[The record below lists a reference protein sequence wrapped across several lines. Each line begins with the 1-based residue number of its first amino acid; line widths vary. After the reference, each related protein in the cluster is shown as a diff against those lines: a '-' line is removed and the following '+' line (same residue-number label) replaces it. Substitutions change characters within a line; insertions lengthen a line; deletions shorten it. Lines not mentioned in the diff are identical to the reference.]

1 MRIIKIYSL
10 LLIMSI
16 FLGSCEALLD
26 PLNTNYSTFERIYRD
41 SDFAEGLLI
50 TAYARIPT
58 NGLTYNDVAT
68 DDAVS
73 NVKLNNYHLMATG
86 QWSALYNPLNQWD
99 NCNMSIMYLNQFLT
113 IVDSTNW
120 KWTNKEIRKLMTQRF
135 TGEAYA
141 LRGLFKYH
149 LLQTVGGIG
158 ENDQLLGIPLYNTY
172 IETPEEFNSPR
183 ASFAASIASIYA
195 DLDKALTYLTVDD
208 YKDVPNLAALP
219 ADFTWLSKYEYYN
232 IVFGDVAIQ
241 RMSGRI
247 VKAIKARVALLAA
260 SPAFNPTNDLTLWEN
275 AANTAGALLNTIGG
289 PAGLDPVGYKWF
301 HWYPD
306 SKNNPVYYIDQLK
319 LTTNQTDQMEMIWR
333 RPKGP
338 SNTRE
343 SANFPPGLFG
353 TGNVNPTQ
361 NLVDAFP
368 MSNGYPIT
376 DAVNSGYS
384 EATPYTGRDLRLGL
398 YIVYNGAKYGSAYK
412 SPVIKTNIG
421 GGVNAKDS
429 TENSTRTGYYM
440 KKLLREDVNLTSGST
455 TTKDHYEVHMRYT
468 ELFLIY
474 AEAANEAW
482 GPDGMGTNG
491 FSAREVIAAI
501 RKRAGIAAADPY
513 LASITTKDEMRT
525 LIRNERR
532 LELCFEGHR
541 FWDLRRWKAD
551 LTQPAKGVNINKSAT
566 TFSVVNVEE
575 RAYDNSYMHYGPL
588 PQNEILKFNA
598 LIQNKGW

>member
-1 MRIIKIYSL
+1 MRSIKIFSL
-10 LLIMSI
+10 LVIIPLV
-16 FLGSCEALLD
+16 LGSCEALLD
-26 PLNTNYSTFERIYRD
+26 PLDDNHSTFERIYRD

-73 NVKLNNYHLMATG
+73 NVKLNNYLRMATG
-86 QWSALYNPLNQWD
+86 QWSALSNPVNQWD
-99 NCNMSIMYLNQFLT
+99 NCNSAIMYLNQFLT

-120 KWTNKEIRKLMTQRF
+120 KWTNPEIRKLMQQRF

-158 ENDQLLGIPLYNTY
+158 ENDQLLGIPIYNTF
-172 IETPEEFNSPR
+172 IETPEEFNTPR
-183 ASFAASIASIYA
+183 ASFAASIESINA

-208 YKDVPNLAALP
+208 YKDATTLP
-219 ADFTWLSKYEYYN
+219 AGFEWVTN
-232 IVFGDVAIQ
+232 ISSFNTVFGNVDLQ

-260 SPAFNPTNDLTLWEN
+260 SPAFNPTSDITLWEN
-275 AANTAGALLNTIGG
+275 AANAAGDVLNTIGG
-289 PAGLDPVGYKWF
+289 IAGLDPVGHKWF
-301 HWYPD
+301 HWYLD
-306 SKNNPVYYIDQLK
+306 SKNNPAYYIDQLK
-319 LTTNQTDQMEMIWR
+319 LTTNQTDQKEMIWR

-338 SNTRE
+338 SNSRE
-343 SANFPPGLFG
+343 NANFPPGLFG
-353 TGNVNPTQ
+353 DGNVNPTQ

-368 MSNGYPIT
+368 MANGYPIS
-376 DAVNSGYS
+376 DAVNSGYI
-384 EATPYTGRDLRLGL
+384 ETDPYTDRDPRLGL
-398 YIVYNGAKYGSAYK
+398 CIVYNGAKYGSAYK
-412 SPVIKTNIG
+412 YPVIKTSVG

-482 GPDGMGTNG
+482 GPDGMGANG
-491 FSAREVIAAI
+491 FSARDVIGAI
-501 RKRAGIAAADPY
+501 RSRAGIAQPDNY
-513 LASITTKDEMRT
+513 LASIATKDDMRT
-525 LIRNERR
+525 MIRNERR
-532 LELCFEGHR
+532 LELCFEGFR

-551 LTQPAKGVNINKSAT
+551 LTEPAKGININKAGT
-566 TFSVVNVEE
+566 TFDVVTVEE
-575 RAYDNSYMHYGPL
+575 RAYNNTFMHYGPI
-588 PQNEILKFNA
+588 PQNEILKFSA

>member
-1 MRIIKIYSL
+1 MRLIKIYSL
-10 LLIMSI
+10 LLIISI

-26 PLNTNYSTFERIYRD
+26 PLDTNYSTFERIYRD

-73 NVKLNNYHLMATG
+73 NIKLNNYHLMASG

-99 NCNMSIMYLNQFLT
+99 NCNMSIIYLNQFLT

-120 KWTNKEIRKLMTQRF
+120 KWTNSEIRKLMTQRF

-149 LLQTVGGIG
+149 LLQTVGGYG
-158 ENDQLLGIPLYNTY
+158 TDNNLLGIPLYDTY
-172 IETPEEFNSPR
+172 ITTPEEFNTPR
-183 ASFAASIASIYA
+183 ATFAASIASINA

-208 YKDVPNLAALP
+208 YKDIPNAAALP
-219 ADFTWLSKYEYYN
+219 AGFTWLSKYEYYN
-232 IVFGDVAIQ
+232 IVFGNVAIQ
-241 RMSGRI
+241 RINGRI

-275 AANTAGALLNTIGG
+275 AANAAGAVLNTIGG
-289 PAGLDPVGYKWF
+289 TAGLDPVGHKWF

-306 SKNNPVYYIDQLK
+306 SKNNPIYYIDELK
-319 LTTNQTDQMEMIWR
+319 LTTNQTDQKEMIWR

-338 SNTRE
+338 ANTRE
-343 SANFPPGLFG
+343 VANFPPGLFG
-353 TGNVNPTQ
+353 NGNVNPTQ
-361 NLVDAFP
+361 NLVEAFP
-368 MSNGYPIT
+368 MANGYPIT

-384 EATPYTGRDLRLGL
+384 ETAPYTGRDPRLGL
-398 YIVYNGAKYGSAYK
+398 YIIYNGAKYGSAYK
-412 SPVIKTNIG
+412 NPVIRTGVG

-482 GPDGMGTNG
+482 GPDGMGANG
-491 FSAREVIAAI
+491 FSAREVIGAI

-513 LASITTKDEMRT
+513 LASITTTADMRT

-551 LTQPAKGVNINKSAT
+551 LTQPARGVNINKAAT
-566 TFSVVNVEE
+566 TFNIVDVEE

-588 PQNEILKFNA
+588 PQTEILKFNA

>member
-1 MRIIKIYSL
+1 MRLIKISSL
-10 LLIMSI
+10 LVVIPLL
-16 FLGSCEALLD
+16 LGSCEALLD
-26 PLNTNYSTFERIYRD
+26 PLDDNHSTFERIYRD

-73 NVKLNNYHLMATG
+73 NIKLNNYHLMATG

-99 NCNMSIMYLNQFLT
+99 NCNMAIMYLNQFLT

-120 KWTNKEIRKLMTQRF
+120 KWTNQEIRKLMTQRF

-149 LLQTVGGIG
+149 LLQTIGGIG
-158 ENDQLLGIPLYNTY
+158 ENDQLLGIPLYDTY
-172 IETPEEFNSPR
+172 IETPDEFNTPR
-183 ASFAASIASIYA
+183 ATFAASIASINA
-195 DLDKALTYLTVDD
+195 DLNKALTYLTVDD
-208 YKDVPNLAALP
+208 YKDATILP
-219 ADFTWLSKYEYYN
+219 AGFEWVTN
-232 IVFGDVAIQ
+232 ISSFNTVYGNLAIQ
-241 RMSGRI
+241 RISGRI
-247 VKAIKARVALLAA
+247 VKAIKSRVALLAA
-260 SPAFNPTNDLTLWEN
+260 SPAFNPTNDLTLWQN
-275 AANTAGALLNTIGG
+275 AADVAGNLLNTIGG
-289 PAGLDPVGYKWF
+289 ITGIDPNG
-301 HWYPD
+301 HRWYVSTYVD
-306 SKNNPVYYIDQLK
+306 ALK
-319 LTTNQTDQMEMIWR
+319 LTTNQTDQKEMIWR

-338 SNTRE
+338 ANTRE
-343 SANFPPGLFG
+343 FANFPPGLFG
-353 TGNVNPTQ
+353 DGNVNPTQ
-361 NLVDAFP
+361 NIVEAFG

-384 EATPYTGRDLRLGL
+384 ATAPYSGRDPRLGL
-398 YIVYNGAKYGSAYK
+398 YIIYNGATYK
-412 SPVIKTNIG
+412 SQSIKTGVG

-491 FSAREVIAAI
+491 FSARDVIGAI
-501 RKRAGIAAADPY
+501 RKRGGIAQPDNF
-513 LASITTKDEMRT
+513 LASIATTEDLRA

-541 FWDLRRWKAD
+541 FWDLRRWNAD
-551 LTQPAKGVNINKSAT
+551 LTEPAKGININKAGT
-566 TFSVVNVEE
+566 TFNVVTVEE
-575 RAYDNSYMHYGPL
+575 RAYNNSYMHYGPL